1 MDYNRTTTLF
11 KPKSKVPKISA
22 ESCIIEFLQQL
33 APGTII
39 GSHHIQI
46 DAQQWTLRTYKK
58 RFNPDT
64 FMRKFRGIKN
74 EKTHML
80 KNAGIS
86 LKEVSA
92 YKGEKSWE
100 IQPIS

>member
-1 MDYNRTTTLF
+1 MAFNFARPT
-11 KPKSKVPKISA
+11 KNVGSKAPKLSV
-22 ESCIIEFLQQL
+22 ENLIIEFLQQL
-33 APGTII
+33 APGTVI

-100 IQPIS
+100 IQHIS